1 MPLQRTE
8 PDSASASVI
17 AILAE
22 VQVHE
27 VCFFVS
33 SPNGP
38 KPPTVSSFHK
48 PVKATT

>member
-27 VCFFVS
+27 VCFFS